1 MAGKSAE
8 SGKNSKPKGTLAQVG
23 RDCFALQGH
32 DGPNCGVIIG
42 DDSVLV
48 VDARPTPIM
57 AAHLVA
63 LIAEK
68 TDKPIKHVVLTHYH
82 AEHTLGAAG
91 YHASDIIASDLTRNM
106 IKERG
111 EQDRDCALARHPD
124 LFVEPE
130 SIRGLTWPSL
140 TFATA
145 ISVGLG
151 RREVRLMN
159 LGRGHTMGDIVA
171 WVPDADVMYCGD
183 LVAPRA
189 AAYCGDAHL
198 KDWPATLE
206 RFAAFNIQTLVPAT
220 GEILRGA
227 DKVATAVAGTGKYV
241 QDLAQ
246 TVSRV
251 VERNG
256 GLRSA
261 YSTARRH
268 LDPKYGD
275 KEGYELHF
283 AHNVARAFDEAS
295 GIDHPKIWTRER
307 DRELMTKIAD
317 VVES

>member
-1 MAGKSAE
+1 MARKSTA
-8 SGKNSKPKGTLAQVG
+8 SGKPPELKGSLVQVG
-23 RDCFALQGH
+23 RDCFAMRGH
-32 DGPNCGVIIG
+32 DGPNCGVIVG
-42 DDSVLV
+42 GDSVLV
-48 VDARPTPIM
+48 VGARPTPIM

-82 AEHTLGAAG
+82 AEHTLGASG

-111 EQDRDCALARHPD
+111 EQDRDCAMARRPKMFVDPD
-124 LFVEPE
+124 
-130 SIRGLTWPSL
+130 SIHGLTWPSL

-145 ISVGLG
+145 MSVGLG
-151 RREVRLMN
+151 RREARLMH
-159 LGRGHTMGDIVA
+159 LGRGHTMGDIVV

-183 LVAPRA
+183 LVAPRG

-206 RFAAFNIQTLVPAT
+206 RFGAFNIQTLVPAT
-220 GEILRGA
+220 GDILRGA
-227 DKVATAVAGTGKYV
+227 DKVAAAVAITTEYV

-246 TVSRV
+246 TASQV
-251 VERNG
+251 VDRNG

-261 YSTARRH
+261 YSAVRRQ

-275 KEGYELHF
+275 EEGYERHL

-295 GIDHPKIWTRER
+295 GIDHPKIWTLER

-317 VVES
+317 VVQS